1 MASRTSKPD
10 FKTLRAEL
18 LRKRSLFE
26 DLEFPPDNRSLTYN
40 GKSPTDLSIQR
51 VVWKRPM
58 DIVRNPQFVVSG
70 TKRSDLMQGMLGDC
84 WFVAAA
90 SLLVNGPSKQFER
103 VVPLDQGFD
112 PKIYAGIFHFNF
124 SWYGKWV
131 EVVIDDYLPTDGR
144 NLIYCHNKNEP
155 NEMWGALLEKAY
167 AKLRG
172 GCYEAID
179 GGKLQDA
186 LVDFTGGLSEVI
198 DLTDKSR
205 IPSDL
210 YDLLWKSSQMNTE
223 MGGSIHLPDDK
234 VRGEIRRENGLY
246 MGHAYSITALSVV
259 PDVRKQ
265 ARLLRL
271 RNPWGHGEWNGPWS
285 DKSTQV
291 RTMSTEMKKQL
302 NLVIEEEG
310 EFWIEFEDFV
320 ANFNEIQLCHLQPD
334 ALHQELANNKLKQ
347 NWSVTVVHDAW
358 IRGLTAGGCGNPP
371 YQSLYWKNP
380 QIRFEV
386 KDPDENNKRGKCT
399 VIISL
404 TEKESGNKSQI
415 AIGFDIYQI
424 KNPQHRPL
432 DQTIPKDLLVR
443 RDTSGTYIFYR
454 EVCKRFEF
462 AHGQY
467 VIIPSTFNPQEEAEF
482 MLRIYTEKE
491 IDSEVL
497 DEENKPAPLPSPRE
511 DFLSELFKQ
520 HAGSDGKM
528 DANELK
534 EFLTEATA
542 KEFKEPIIFNH
553 EACRSLVTML
563 DKEGTG
569 FLNKDELK
577 NAFAKISTFRM
588 VFLQF
593 DTNHDNAIDT
603 MELQTM
609 LGRLGLQVSRMVLSS
624 VVRRYGGR
632 ERTLGLQDFI
642 IVVCKLTSLF
652 HIFQEQ
658 QKKTGG
664 PDDVAQFTRNEFLQ
678 FTMFC

>member
-18 LRKRSLFE
+18 LRKRSLFQ

-40 GKSPTDLSIQR
+40 GKSPTDLPIQR
-51 VVWKRPM
+51 VVWKRPT
-58 DIVRNPQFVVSG
+58 V
-70 TKRSDLMQGMLGDC
+70 GDC

-124 SWYGKWV
+124 SWYGRWV

-198 DLTDKSR
+198 DLSDKSR
-205 IPSDL
+205 ISSDL

-223 MGGSIHLPDDK
+223 IGGSIHLPNDK
-234 VRGEIRRENGLY
+234 ARGEIRRENGLY
-246 MGHAYSITALSVV
+246 MGHAYSVTALTVV
-259 PDVRKQ
+259 PDGRRQV
-265 ARLLRL
+265 RLLRL
-271 RNPWGHGEWNGPWS
+271 RNPWGQGEWNGAWS
-285 DKSTQV
+285 DKSAHI
-291 RTMSTEMKKQL
+291 RSMSTEMKKQL
-302 NLVIEEEG
+302 NLVIEEDG
-310 EFWIEFEDFV
+310 EFWISFEDFV

-371 YQSLYWKNP
+371 NQSLYWKNP
-380 QIRFEV
+380 QIRFEI
-386 KDPDENNKRGKCT
+386 KDPDNNKRSKYT
-399 VIISL
+399 AIISL
-404 TEKESGNKSQI
+404 TEKESGNKSQT

-424 KNPQHRPL
+424 QNPQRRPL

-462 AHGQY
+462 APGQY

-482 MLRIYTEKE
+482 MLRIFTETE
-491 IDSEVL
+491 IDSEVM
-497 DEENKPAPLPSPRE
+497 DEESKPAALPSPRE
-511 DFLSELFKQ
+511 DFLSELFKK

-528 DANELK
+528 DAKELK
-534 EFLTEATA
+534 EFLVEATA
-542 KEFKEPIIFNH
+542 KEFKQPIEFNE
-553 EACRSLVTML
+553 EACRSLVTMMDL
-563 DKEGTG
+563 DQSGYLDYEETIKALKEI
-569 FLNKDELK
+569 K
-577 NAFAKISTFRM
+577 AYRM

-632 ERTLGLQDFI
+632 ERTLELQDFI

-658 QKKTGG
+658 QKKSGG
-664 PDDVAQFTRNEFLQ
+664 PDDVAQFTRNETLFYYCLFCFLQ
-678 FTMFC
+678 AAI